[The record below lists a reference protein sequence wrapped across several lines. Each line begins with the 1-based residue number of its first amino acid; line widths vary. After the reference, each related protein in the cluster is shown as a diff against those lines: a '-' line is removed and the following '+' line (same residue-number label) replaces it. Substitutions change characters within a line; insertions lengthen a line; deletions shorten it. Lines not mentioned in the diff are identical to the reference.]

1 MVEQG
6 IQFGMVDR
14 ECTSS
19 CLIDLLQCIAVPI
32 NDSNKK
38 SNDSN
43 KKSNDPPVHYTSGAK
58 VYMYLHISIL
68 I

>member
-6 IQFGMVDR
+6 IKFGMVDR
-14 ECTSS
+14 VRTSS
-19 CLIDLLQCIAVPI
+19 CLIDLLQYIAVPI
-32 NDSNKK
+32 NYSNKIL
-38 SNDSN
+38 NDSN

-58 VYMYLHISIL
+58 VHMYLHISIF